1 LQLIISCNDLYQSKQ
16 LTMKNTLTYKD
27 YIGTVEYDAD
37 NELFFGTIHGI
48 NDLVNFEGTS
58 VQELKTAFEEAVDDY
73 LETCESL
80 GKTPNKT
87 YKGSFNIRVTTDLH
101 RKSAL
106 IAAKKNVTLNDF
118 VKWALAY
125 AIEHEDQFARG

>member
-1 LQLIISCNDLYQSKQ
+1 MYFCNYKSVA
-16 LTMKNTLTYKD
+16 MKNTLTYKD
-27 YIGTVEYDAD
+27 YIGTVEYDAH

-48 NDLVNFEGTS
+48 HDLVNFEGTS
-58 VQELKTAFEEAVDDY
+58 VQELKASFEEAVDDY
-73 LETCESL
+73 LETCEAL
-80 GKTPNKT
+80 GKAPDKT
-87 YKGSFNIRVTTDLH
+87 YRGSFNIRVTTELH

-106 IAAKKNVTLNDF
+106 IAAQKKVTLNDF

>member
-1 LQLIISCNDLYQSKQ
+1 
-16 LTMKNTLTYKD
+16 MKNTLTYKD

-106 IAAKKNVTLNDF
+106 IAAQKNVTLNDF